1 MTEPARTVGVERLFP
16 FVIRSRCLIVGGA
29 SLLRSKSRLHF
40 VLITE
45 ELSENGRAEVLS
57 DFRYYP
63 VVQHYKSEDLERFF
77 GVKGAKIVGFEKSG
91 LAQSIYAE
99 LRQFRVNQPLTPQA
113 KSPEKPLA
121 KRPRRGQ
128 NDVSPQSKSKRF

>member
-1 MTEPARTVGVERLFP
+1 MSEPARTVGVERLFP

-40 VLITE
+40 ILITE
-45 ELSENGRAEVLS
+45 ELSENGRAKILS

-63 VVQHYKSEDLERFF
+63 VVQHYKSEDLDRFF

-99 LRQFRVNQPLTPQA
+99 LRQFRINQPLTPES
-113 KSPEKPLA
+113 KSLQPKGPH
-121 KRPRRGQ
+121 
-128 NDVSPQSKSKRF
+128 QSKRHSAG

>member
-45 ELSENGRAEVLS
+45 ELSENATSPAQDEEFVLS
-57 DFRYYP
+57 HSDNVQATGFVEHLKLPHYVDF
-63 VVQHYKSEDLERFF
+63 Q
-77 GVKGAKIVGFEKSG
+77 
-91 LAQSIYAE
+91 AE
-99 LRQFRVNQPLTPQA
+99 LGLVRRLRDEFA
-113 KSPEKPLA
+113 KAEPIKEA
-121 KRPRRGQ
+121 AE
-128 NDVSPQSKSKRF
+128 